1 MSARAQQQTVS
12 LSTNSLLG
20 TTSVVACW
28 KLAAWIVLI
37 GSAFLFVA
45 SGDLPSISPTTALE
59 LNSPTTQKPG
69 KRLGTTGKSAKTPTI
84 PTVGNSLANFWT
96 ENDDVLD
103 QLCPAHA
110 FVFVQPVPQE
120 EAKRHGIAGGGS

>member
-45 SGDLPSISPTTALE
+45 SGDLPGISPTTALE
-59 LNSPTTQKPG
+59 AHISIPPEPKQPHYTKAKKEAPYNWQKCKDSNDTDCWKQEGERVHCENIIRYRSTSPQCTSDI
-69 KRLGTTGKSAKTPTI
+69 KRES
-84 PTVGNSLANFWT
+84 
-96 ENDDVLD
+96 
-103 QLCPAHA
+103 
-110 FVFVQPVPQE
+110 
-120 EAKRHGIAGGGS
+120 